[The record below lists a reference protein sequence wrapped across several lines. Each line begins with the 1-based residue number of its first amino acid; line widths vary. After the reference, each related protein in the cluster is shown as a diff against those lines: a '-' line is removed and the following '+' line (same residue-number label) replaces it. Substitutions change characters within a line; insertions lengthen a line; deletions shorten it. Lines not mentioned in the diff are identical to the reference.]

1 MLLAYWLSVYNPIFS
16 HISIS
21 CIVAEITN
29 SKFHMHKFN
38 LLSCVGHF
46 PFSLLQYTP
55 YISVHDDMT
64 CLVVTGHVA
73 LREDGGTTPAC
84 IHN

>member
-21 CIVAEITN
+21 CIVADITN
-29 SKFHMHKFN
+29 SEFYMHKFN

-46 PFSLLQYTP
+46 PLSLLQYTSC
-55 YISVHDDMT
+55 IHVHDNMT
-64 CLVVTGHVA
+64 CLVVTGHKA
-73 LREDGGTTPAC
+73 LREDGGTTTAWL
-84 IHN
+84 HT